1 MQFCGQMPFC
11 TAFNSRRAMEEAK
24 KKLEEEDEKLAA
36 KCQFHQNGAKLEVG
50 KPPKTK
56 TTLNCF
62 LVGRVC
68 HVE

>member
-1 MQFCGQMPFC
+1 MD
-11 TAFNSRRAMEEAK
+11 RDEEEMETAK

-50 KPPKTK
+50 KLKPLKKTK
-56 TTLNCF
+56 TKIHCF
-62 LVGRVC
+62 LLGRVC